1 MEGEL
6 TLVTNSGEERLRA
19 GDCAAFQRG
28 VEGSI
33 WSTNQ
38 HDRVLEIGNSDAQD
52 RCVYSDID
60 MVVGPGTEPYR
71 HRDGT
76 PYPPKPG

>member
-1 MEGEL
+1 LSLDEPPVNVLFDLDGTLTDPEL
-6 TLVTNSGEERLRA
+6 G
-19 GDCAAFQRG
+19 
-28 VEGSI
+28 
-33 WSTNQ
+33 
-38 HDRVLEIGNSDAQD
+38 IGNSDPQD

-60 MVVGPGTEPYR
+60 MVAGPGSERYR